1 MHLQELDEA
10 LHDAGVDHLLDGRV
24 LLCGTDRQ
32 SRGGVRCQYCEEE
45 ANRIEGILTNG
56 QKSSEV
62 LGRVQLLGGVFGEHV
77 LAVLQDLLGSG
88 LRHLHHG
95 VSGSVST
102 HARTILIN
110 HLINLKKSVKYTN
123 NTPVMKL
130 TALRF

>member
-1 MHLQELDEA
+1 MGQ
-10 LHDAGVDHLLDGRV
+10 
-24 LLCGTDRQ
+24 TDRRQ
-32 SRGGVRCQYCEEE
+32 SRGGVRCQYYYEE
-45 ANRIEGILTNG
+45 AENRIEGILTNG

-102 HARTILIN
+102 HASTILIN
-110 HLINLKKSVKYTN
+110 HLINFKKSVK
-123 NTPVMKL
+123 
-130 TALRF
+130 